1 MEQEGA
7 GEVTAGEGK
16 KEAPLRLHDESCKVW
31 DRPAGCGA
39 APSGRR
45 EQRVAPREAVSREG
59 P

>member
-7 GEVTAGEGK
+7 GKVTAGEGK
-16 KEAPLRLHDESCKVW
+16 KDAPLRLRDESCKAW
-31 DRPAGCGA
+31 DRPAGCRA

>member
-7 GEVTAGEGK
+7 GEVTAWEGK

-45 EQRVAPREAVSREG
+45 EQRVALREAVSREG

>member
-7 GEVTAGEGK
+7 GEVTAGKGK
-16 KEAPLRLHDESCKVW
+16 KEVPLRLHDESCKVW

-39 APSGRR
+39 APGGRR
-45 EQRVAPREAVSREG
+45 EQRVAPREAVSREV